1 MLVRGRLRLPQLLLA
16 PHQSHRRLP
25 LGSLLLL
32 EGASGRQAP
41 MRGALSW
48 SRLEEVPIWMAQ
60 LTKCIKLSLSGKPI
74 GGLMGN
80 HWQAWN
86 PAEGPPGL
94 PDSSPRL
101 QYGLELFQ
109 AN

>member
-1 MLVRGRLRLPQLLLA
+1 MVKGHLRPPQLLLA

-48 SRLEEVPIWMAQ
+48 SRLEEVPIRMAQ

-74 GGLMGN
+74 GGPMGN

-86 PAEGPPGL
+86 PAEGPQDLPGFF
-94 PDSSPRL
+94 PRL